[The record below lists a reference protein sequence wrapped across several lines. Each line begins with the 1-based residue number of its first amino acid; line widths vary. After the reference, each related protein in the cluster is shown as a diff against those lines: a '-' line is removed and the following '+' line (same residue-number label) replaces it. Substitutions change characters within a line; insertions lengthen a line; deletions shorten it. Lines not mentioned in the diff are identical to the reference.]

1 MRKKILRADVRS
13 TSFHL
18 GSNIYVA
25 LRGPDAC
32 YCCCV
37 CLFVCLLVVFFCCCC
52 PQSVRDR
59 FLTGAPI
66 HLILSLSYHFGAPR
80 TPRHP
85 GKLYGLPGLLFHLHQ
100 LKIMR
105 FKFPFLCPNTFKFSL
120 IIVLIL
126 RGSISWFFVPS
137 FISKKPSKRARG
149 TCYLRGSGYHVV
161 VVCFGW
167 RCCTNVANGTT
178 SKKKVGVN
186 ESFKKCPFQDS
197 FVHPLF
203 QV

>member
-1 MRKKILRADVRS
+1 MRKRILRVDVRS
-13 TSFHL
+13 TSFHFRL
-18 GSNIYVA
+18 QYLCSSSWTRCLLLLFDYFC
-25 LRGPDAC
+25 C
-32 YCCCV
+32 YCCPQRARTYFNRRSKSFDSYICLIILERLEPRGTRANFIV
-37 CLFVCLLVVFFCCCC
+37 CLCLCFISINWKSWSSSSRFF
-52 PQSVRDR
+52 
-59 FLTGAPI
+59 
-66 HLILSLSYHFGAPR
+66 
-80 TPRHP
+80 TP
-85 GKLYGLPGLLFHLHQ
+85 KL
-100 LKIMR
+100 
-105 FKFPFLCPNTFKFSL
+105 FKFPL

-126 RGSISWFFVPS
+126 RWSISWFFVPS